1 MVSVV
6 NQQNYKNPSQAVKK
20 NFLIAEPFP
29 HLVLD
34 NFLDTRIANKLLVEH
49 ESQGESKSWGAYNH
63 FNERKSGI
71 TKYDMMGETTKAV
84 IDELSSQSFLNWLEK
99 LTGISGLISDPDLD
113 GGGLHMIER
122 GGFLNVHVDFLAH
135 TTKRNWSRQLN
146 LLLYL
151 NKDWNPEW
159 NGALEFWDKSMTKPI
174 QKIQPLF
181 NRCVIFNTCEGSY
194 HGHPN
199 PLSCPANIQR
209 RSLALYYFRDEGK
222 VQPLSPTN
230 YAARPN
236 DSWLKGCLISADRKA
251 LGLYTML
258 KRYCGLKDGLVQKIL
273 KKL

>member
-1 MVSVV
+1 MVSVLSP
-6 NQQNYKNPSQAVKK
+6 QNYIRSSSAVRKS
-20 NFLIAEPFP
+20 FLNAEPFP
-29 HLVLD
+29 YLVLD
-34 NFLDTRIANKLLVEH
+34 NFLDTEIANKLLAEH
-49 ESQGESKSWGAYNH
+49 KSQGGSKKWGAYNH

-84 IDELSSQSFLNWLEK
+84 IDELSSKSFLNWLENV
-99 LTGISGLISDPDLD
+99 TGIKELVSDPDLD
-113 GGGLHMIER
+113 GGGLHMIEK

-146 LLLYL
+146 LLIYL
-151 NKDWNPEW
+151 NKDWDSNW
-159 NGALEFWDKSMTKPI
+159 NGALEFWDKSMSKPI

-199 PLSCPANIQR
+199 PLSCPASVQR
-209 RSLALYYFRDEGK
+209 RSMALYYFRDEGEI
-222 VQPLSPTN
+222 QPLSPTN
-230 YAARPN
+230 YSARPG
-236 DSWLKGCLISADRKA
+236 DSWLKSRLISADRQA

-258 KRYCGLKDGLVQKIL
+258 KRYCGLKDGFIQKIL